1 VRQAPQAVFE
11 IAADDLFDTPGQNDD
26 LKPQKPGNIAERKI
40 SSVEEN
46 IQIQIEDDYLLSNV
60 HHNINNTTTKGASS
74 IVTRRRDAGLL
85 MSTPS
90 KQSSDSK
97 ALNDG
102 HELDDS
108 PVVYQ
113 DEAIND
119 EEHFDQNYFSRFF
132 GKEKYRSNTAAFKPM
147 MPPLKTGDNSKKPFT
162 SPVRELP
169 LTQSVAIQKKLA

>member
-1 VRQAPQAVFE
+1 M
-11 IAADDLFDTPGQNDD
+11 
-26 LKPQKPGNIAERKI
+26 QKPENNAERKI

-74 IVTRRRDAGLL
+74 IVRRRDVGLL

-102 HELDDS
+102 HDLDDS

-132 GKEKYRSNTAAFKPM
+132 GNEKHRSNTASFKPM
-147 MPPLKTGDNSKKPFT
+147 MPPLKTGGKSNQPFT

-169 LTQSVAIQKKLA
+169 LTQSVAIHRKPA